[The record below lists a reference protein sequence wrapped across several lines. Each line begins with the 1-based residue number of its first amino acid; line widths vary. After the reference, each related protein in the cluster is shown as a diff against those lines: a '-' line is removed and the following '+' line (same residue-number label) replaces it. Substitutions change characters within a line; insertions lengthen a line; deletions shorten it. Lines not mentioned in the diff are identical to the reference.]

1 MSLPGTENGTD
12 VLVRIRGA
20 LPSLQ
25 PAARRVGAVILAD
38 PAAAAQLS
46 ISALASA
53 ADTSAATV
61 MRFCR
66 AVGFA
71 NDPQLRLGLA
81 GAAAR
86 EDALVAQ
93 RPAATG
99 DIDPAD
105 TLRQVVD
112 KIAYNEAR
120 ALEET
125 AQHLN
130 LDTLDHAVGR
140 LVGAR
145 RIDIF
150 GTGASGLVGL
160 DLHQKLHRIGL
171 LAFVWTDPHSAL
183 TAAALLG
190 SSDVALA
197 ISHSGSTT
205 DTIEPLRLAAERG
218 ATTIAVT
225 NFAGSALARAA
236 DLVLTTTVRE
246 PPFRS
251 GATVSRIAQLAL
263 VDFLFVGV
271 AQRCYGQAGAALSS
285 TFSAIHRGRARG
297 ATRRRPS

>member
-1 MSLPGTENGTD
+1 MALPGADSGTD

-25 PAARRVGAVILAD
+25 PAARRVATVVLSD
-38 PAAAAQLS
+38 PAAAAHLS
-46 ISALASA
+46 IGALAGA
-53 ADTSAATV
+53 AGTSVATV

-71 NDPQLRLGLA
+71 NYPQLRLGLA

-86 EDALVAQ
+86 EDARSAG
-93 RPAATG
+93 RPTATG
-99 DIDPAD
+99 DIDLAD

-125 AQHLN
+125 AEHLD
-130 LDTLDHAVGR
+130 LDTLEQAVER
-140 LVGAR
+140 LRSAR

-150 GTGASGLVGL
+150 GTGASGFVGM

-171 LAFVWTDPHSAL
+171 LAFVWTDTHAAL

-190 SSDVALA
+190 ESDVALA
-197 ISHSGSTT
+197 ISHSGSTI

-218 ATTIAVT
+218 ATTIALT
-225 NFAGSALARAA
+225 NFASSELAGVAS
-236 DLVLTTTVRE
+236 LVLTTAVRE
-246 PPFRS
+246 TPFRS
-251 GATVSRIAQLAL
+251 GATVSRIAQLAV

-271 AQRCYGQAGAALSS
+271 AQRNYDRAEEALSS
-285 TFSAIHRGRARG
+285 TCQAIHRRRGR
-297 ATRRRPS
+297 ATRRSPS